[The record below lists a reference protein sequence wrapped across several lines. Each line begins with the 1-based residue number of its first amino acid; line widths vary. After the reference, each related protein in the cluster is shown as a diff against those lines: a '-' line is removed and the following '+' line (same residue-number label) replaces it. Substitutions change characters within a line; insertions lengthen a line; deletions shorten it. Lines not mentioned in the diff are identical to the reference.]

1 MQFLRKG
8 VSRIMTAKEPIKIN
22 LEGNDI
28 QGEGARLR
36 AEGRPVAL
44 VELPGQVQA
53 WAAGNYGTLQKLL
66 ADPRVSRSASQH
78 WAAWK
83 RNEIPEDWPLRIW
96 AAVQNMGNSYG
107 ADHRRLR
114 GLMSYAF
121 TARRTAALRPQIEGI
136 TAGLLDAIAA
146 QPEHD
151 AVDLRAAFAYPL
163 PIEVITRLFGV
174 PDQMRPGLRRAID
187 TSFDT
192 GATPEQT
199 QTAITDMFR
208 LLNEL
213 VAVKRS
219 APADDLTSA
228 MIGARDDDNDAF
240 SERELVDTL
249 SLMLVAGHETT
260 ANLLDQA
267 LAAMLANPGQLSLVR
282 DGERSWSDVIEETLR
297 WQAPIPY
304 IPLRYAVEDI
314 ELEGITI
321 PQGDAI
327 LACYAA
333 AGRDKDQYGASADY
347 FDITRPDKQHLSFGY
362 GVHRCLGAPLARL
375 EAEIALPAI
384 FARFPD
390 LALGVAP
397 SELAPLRSF
406 LANGHIRL
414 PVIRYP
420 RQRF

>member
-1 MQFLRKG
+1 
-8 VSRIMTAKEPIKIN
+8 MTAREPIKID

-36 AEGRPVAL
+36 ADGRPVAL

-53 WAAGNYGTLQKLL
+53 WAAGNYGTLRKLL
-66 ADPRVSRSASQH
+66 ADPRVSRSASLH
-78 WAAWK
+78 WSAWK

-96 AAVQNMGNSYG
+96 ASVQNMGNSYG

-114 GLMSYAF
+114 GLMNYAF
-121 TARRTAALRPQIEGI
+121 TARRTAALRPEIEGI
-136 TAGLLDAIAA
+136 VTGLLDAIAA
-146 QPEHD
+146 QPGHEP
-151 AVDLRAAFAYPL
+151 VDLRRLFAYPL

-174 PDQMRPGLRRAID
+174 PDQMRPELRRTID
-187 TSFDT
+187 VAFDT
-192 GATPEQT
+192 GAAPEQT
-199 QTAITDMFR
+199 HTAVTEMFR

-213 VAVKRS
+213 VAIKRTG
-219 APADDLTSA
+219 PADDLTSA
-228 MIGARDDDNDAF
+228 MIGARDEGNSAF
-240 SERELVDTL
+240 TERELVDTL

-267 LAAMLANPGQLSLVR
+267 LAAMLANPGQLRLVR
-282 DGERSWSDVIEETLR
+282 DGQRSWSDVIEETLR

-304 IPLRYAVEDI
+304 IPLRYAVQDI

-327 LACYAA
+327 LASYAA
-333 AGRDKDQYGASADY
+333 AGRDQDQYGASADD

-390 LALGVAP
+390 LILGVAP

-406 LANGHIRL
+406 LSNGHTSL

-420 RQRF
+420 RQQA